1 MRWPK
6 LREVIARDLKHVSEE
21 TRACL
26 LRENVRELYRLPAL
40 TSLPAWG
47 LKWGYLV
54 ADRRSVCLRSPRWK
68 RNRAA
73 SLRLSVG
80 DAKGCARDWGKT
92 GPATIF
98 L

>member
-1 MRWPK
+1 MPAAGECAGTVSVAGADIAAGVGF
-6 LREVIARDLKHVSEE
+6 EVGV
-21 TRACL
+21 
-26 LRENVRELYRLPAL
+26 PF
-40 TSLPAWG
+40 
-47 LKWGYLV
+47 
-54 ADRRSVCLRSPRWK
+54 ADRRSICLRSPRWK